1 MISQRKIWKSLELC
15 GMVQVCA
22 KDEAS
27 KIRKYNVIREVVLW
41 VWDTS
46 DILRRKRII
55 ISNIIITPM

>member
-15 GMVQVCA
+15 GMVQVYA

-27 KIRKYNVIREVVLW
+27 KRRKYNVIREVVLW

-46 DILRRKRII
+46 DILRRTRII
-55 ISNIIITPM
+55 ISNITITPM